1 MSVENF
7 EQPTITPGARSFAR
21 QPVQAA
27 ILHALAADHAAH
39 AHDEHEARYR
49 EGDAAAWDRPL
60 RDSELYDPALRDVY
74 NFIDETKV
82 RYLRSMLPSEGVA
95 VEVGAGSGRLLI
107 RLGRERPY
115 QLVAL
120 DYAPYAIKAVRENL
134 RRAALPGHALFAD
147 ALALPLADAS
157 VDVVLSGGLLE
168 HFRDPAPVVR
178 EMTRVLRPGGLLY
191 ADIVPRKTSL
201 YRWAERGRMAHEE
214 HMAEGIFESDLPKG
228 AWANVARDA
237 GLRDVRIIS
246 AGVYPPYTRPGFEE
260 LLWRHPRLFRALD
273 GTPVA
278 DVLGFFYMLTG
289 SK

>member
-1 MSVENF
+1 MAE
-7 EQPTITPGARSFAR
+7 THT
-21 QPVQAA
+21 
-27 ILHALAADHAAH
+27 
-39 AHDEHEARYR
+39 HDAHEARYH

-60 RDSELYDPALRDVY
+60 RESELYDPALRDVY

-82 RYLRSMLPSEGVA
+82 RYLRPMLPPGGVA
-95 VEVGAGSGRLLI
+95 IEVGAGSGRLLI
-107 RLGRERPY
+107 RLGHERPY
-115 QLVAL
+115 RLVAL

-134 RRAALPGHALFAD
+134 RRAALPGSALFAD
-147 ALALPLADAS
+147 ALALPLPDAS

-178 EMTRVLRPGGLLY
+178 EMTRVLRPGGLFY

-228 AWANVARDA
+228 AWATVARDA
-237 GLRDVRIIS
+237 GLRDVRIVS
-246 AGVYPPYTRPGFEE
+246 AGVYPPYTRPGFEA
-260 LLWRHPRLFRALD
+260 LLWRYPRLFRALD
-273 GTPVA
+273 GTVVA

-289 SK
+289 RK

>member
-1 MSVENF
+1 MTS
-7 EQPTITPGARSFAR
+7 
-21 QPVQAA
+21 
-27 ILHALAADHAAH
+27 ADHAGH
-39 AHDEHEARYR
+39 AHDEHETRYR

-60 RDSELYDPALRDVY
+60 RDSELYDPTLRDVY

-82 RYLRSMLPSEGVA
+82 RYLRPMLPAAGVA
-95 VEVGAGSGRLLI
+95 IEVGAGSGRLLI

-115 QLVAL
+115 RLVAL
-120 DYAPYAIKAVRENL
+120 DYAPYAITAVRENL
-134 RRAALPGHALFAD
+134 RRAALPGNALFAD
-147 ALALPLADAS
+147 ALALPLPDAS

-178 EMTRVLRPGGLLY
+178 EMTRVLRPGGLFY

-201 YRWAERGRMAHEE
+201 YRWAERGRMAHAE
-214 HMAEGIFESDLPKG
+214 HMAEGIFESDLPKR
-228 AWANVARDA
+228 AWAAVARDA
-237 GLRDVRIIS
+237 GLRDVRIVS

-260 LLWRHPRLFRALD
+260 LLWRHPRFFRALD

-289 SK
+289 RR